1 MQKNLQLICM
11 LFFSQI
17 HVLVGFNNIIKHN
30 VLYSGPNTRTIFMSN
45 DNVEFISK
53 YKYYFKK
60 DNYNNI
66 INDIIDH
73 KVSKIYV
80 DKKMNEIVTVDNEID
95 DEIEKDI
102 VSNYQSDPKS
112 NSNYD
117 YNYNYD
123 HYHIASVNP
132 VLIPN
137 VIEKSSETRTPII
150 VSDLRPDFIVNAENG
165 YNFISNSVSFIIP
178 FLLISSVLSFIRRSI
193 NSNNMMN
200 GPGFKPTIQSGSA
213 QRNQG
218 NFLNSFMP
226 PMPQNKEGDL
236 IQKSNVT
243 LANWAGSP
251 EVIEECVEIISYIQN
266 KELFNKM
273 GAEMPKGILL
283 EGPPGTGKTLLA
295 KAIAGETNSTFIAI
309 SGSEF
314 VELFVGM
321 GASRVRDLFQN
332 ARNNNP
338 CIIFIDEI
346 DAVARQRGAGINMA
360 NDEREQ
366 TLNQLLYEMDG
377 FNSNENIV
385 VIAATNRRDV
395 LDQAILRPGRFDRI
409 IRVSLPDKDSREKI
423 VEYYLNNKN
432 IEHNFDISGI
442 AEMTEGFSGA
452 QIKNLINEAIILSA
466 RNKFTKLQE
475 EYIFEAFEKSIVGL
489 IRKNATV
496 DIVTQKRVAIHE
508 SGHSILT
515 LLFNETF
522 DFKKASIQPTYNG
535 AGGYT
540 LFNEKSEI
548 RNSGL
553 YTKDVL
559 KKRLIVSM
567 GGKAA
572 ESLFYGNEYISLGAV
587 EDLRQANKLAKRMI
601 GNFGM
606 GTQLE
611 VFFNED
617 VSDDSNPFLGRS
629 LSMGDKYSDHTKF
642 MMDKES
648 LELVQNAYYSAVD
661 LLEKN
666 YGKLIHFSELLLN
679 NTVIYRKD
687 IDYL

>member
-1 MQKNLQLICM
+1 MTNE
-11 LFFSQI
+11 
-17 HVLVGFNNIIKHN
+17 NIDF
-30 VLYSGPNTRTIFMSN
+30 L
-45 DNVEFISK
+45 SK

-60 DNYNNI
+60 DNYNNV
-66 INDIIDH
+66 INDIIEH
-73 KVSKIYV
+73 KVSKVYV
-80 DKKMNEIVTVDNEID
+80 DKKLNEVITIDNID
-95 DEIEKDI
+95 NDI
-102 VSNYQSDPKS
+102 DNDIGNEDIK
-112 NSNYD
+112 
-117 YNYNYD
+117 YNYD
-123 HYHIASVNP
+123 NYHIATVNP

-137 VIEKSSETRTPII
+137 IVDKSSETHTPII
-150 VSDLRPDFIVNAENG
+150 VTDLRPNYIITLDNG
-165 YNFISNSVSFIIP
+165 FNLLFGSISYLLPLVVLSSIISFIS
-178 FLLISSVLSFIRRSI
+178 R
-193 NSNNMMN
+193 NSNPMIRNQS
-200 GPGFKPTIQSGSA
+200 FKPNIQSGTG

-218 NFLNSFMP
+218 FLNTFMP
-226 PMPQNKEGDL
+226 SMTQNKGGDL
-236 IQKSNVT
+236 LQKSNVT

-251 EVIEECVEIISYIQN
+251 EVIEECKEVINYIEN

-423 VEYYLNNKN
+423 IEYYLNNKN
-432 IEHNFDISGI
+432 IEHNFDIASI
-442 AEMTEGFSGA
+442 AELTEGFSGA

-466 RNKFTKLQE
+466 RNKYTKLQE
-475 EYIFEAFEKSIVGL
+475 EYIFESFEKSIVGL

-515 LLFNETF
+515 LLFNDTF

-540 LFNEKSEI
+540 LFSEKPEI
-548 RNSGL
+548 RNGGL

-572 ESLFYGNEYISLGAV
+572 EAIFYGNDYVSLGAV

-606 GTQLE
+606 GNQLE

-648 LELVQNAYYSAVD
+648 LELVQNAYNTAVD
-661 LLEKN
+661 ILKKN
-666 YGKLIHFSELLLN
+666 YGSLIYFSDLLMN
-679 NTVIYRKD
+679 NTVIYKKD

>member
-1 MQKNLQLICM
+1 MYVNTLGILLFLQANIFFGYSFSPILNSNKQCIINKNLCM
-11 LFFSQI
+11 ADD
-17 HVLVGFNNIIKHN
+17 NIKF
-30 VLYSGPNTRTIFMSN
+30 L
-45 DNVEFISK
+45 SK
-53 YKYYFKK
+53 YKFYFKK
-60 DNYNNI
+60 DNYNDV
-66 INDIIDH
+66 INNIIDH
-73 KVSKIYV
+73 KVSKVYV
-80 DKKMNEIVTVDNEID
+80 DQKLNEVITLDNNVVNNAE
-95 DEIEKDI
+95 
-102 VSNYQSDPKS
+102 NYLENDLENK
-112 NSNYD
+112 
-117 YNYNYD
+117 YNYD
-123 HYHIASVNP
+123 KYHISTVNP

-137 VIEKSSETRTPII
+137 IVDKSSETHTPVII
-150 VSDLRPDFIVNAENG
+150 TDLRPNYIITLENG
-165 YNFISNSVSFIIP
+165 FNLFFGSISYILPLIALSSIIS
-178 FLLISSVLSFIRRSI
+178 LISRNVNNNPMIR
-193 NSNNMMN
+193 NQ
-200 GPGFKPTIQSGSA
+200 GFKPNIQAGSG

-226 PMPQNKEGDL
+226 PMSQNKAGDL
-236 IQKSNVT
+236 LQKSNVT

-251 EVIEECVEIISYIQN
+251 EVIEECVEVISYIQN

-409 IRVSLPDKDSREKI
+409 IRISLPDKDSREKI
-423 VEYYLNNKN
+423 IDYYFKNKN
-432 IEHNFDISGI
+432 IEHNFDISAI

-475 EYIFEAFEKSIVGL
+475 EYIFESFEKSIVGL
-489 IRKNATV
+489 VRKNATV
-496 DIVTQKRVAIHE
+496 DIITQKRVAIHE

-515 LLFNETF
+515 LLFNDTF

-540 LFNEKSEI
+540 FFSEKPEI
-548 RNSGL
+548 RNGGL
-553 YTKDVL
+553 YTKDML

-572 ESLFYGNEYISLGAV
+572 ESLFYGNDNVSLGAV

-606 GTQLE
+606 GVELE

-629 LSMGDKYSDHTKF
+629 LSIGDKYSENTKF
-642 MMDKES
+642 MMDRES
-648 LELVQNAYYSAVD
+648 LELVQTAYNTAVD
-661 LLEKN
+661 LLKKN
-666 YGKLIHFSELLLN
+666 YDKLIYFSDLLMN

-687 IDYL
+687 LDCNFF

>member
-1 MQKNLQLICM
+1 MQKKLHLICM

-17 HVLVGFNNIIKHN
+17 HVLIGFKNIIKHSISYGGSKTKA
-30 VLYSGPNTRTIFMSN
+30 VFMSN
-45 DNVEFISK
+45 ENIDFLTK

-60 DNYNNI
+60 DNYNNV

-73 KVSKIYV
+73 KVSKIYL
-80 DKKMNEIVTVDNEID
+80 DKKMNEIITLDNAGD
-95 DEIEKDI
+95 DDIEKDI
-102 VSNYQSDPKS
+102 VS

-150 VSDLRPDFIVNAENG
+150 IADLRPGFIVNTENG
-165 YNFISNSVSFIIP
+165 FNFISNSVSFIIP
-178 FLLISSVLSFIRRSI
+178 FLLISSIFSFIRRSI
-193 NSNNMMN
+193 NANNMMN
-200 GPGFKPTIQSGSA
+200 GQGFKPTIQSGSG
-213 QRNQG
+213 QRNQP

-226 PMPQNKEGDL
+226 PMPQNKGGDQL
-236 IQKSNVT
+236 QKSNIT

-251 EVIEECVEIISYIQN
+251 EVIEECREVISYIEN

-321 GASRVRDLFQN
+321 GASRVRELFQN

-409 IRVSLPDKDSREKI
+409 IRVSLPDKESREKI
-423 VEYYLNNKN
+423 IDYYFKNKN
-432 IEHNFDISGI
+432 IEDNFDISAI

-466 RNKFTKLQE
+466 RNKYTKIQE

-496 DIVTQKRVAIHE
+496 DFATQKRVAIHE

-515 LLFNETF
+515 LLYNDTF

-540 LFNEKSEI
+540 LFSEKPEI
-548 RNSGL
+548 RNGGL

-572 ESLFYGNEYISLGAV
+572 EAIFYGNDYVSLGAV

-606 GTQLE
+606 GNQLE

-648 LELVQNAYYSAVD
+648 LELVQNAYNTAVD
-661 LLEKN
+661 ILKKN
-666 YGKLIHFSELLLN
+666 YGSLIYFSDLLMN
-679 NTVIYRKD
+679 NTVIYKKD

>member
-1 MQKNLQLICM
+1 MTNE
-11 LFFSQI
+11 
-17 HVLVGFNNIIKHN
+17 NIK
-30 VLYSGPNTRTIFMSN
+30 
-45 DNVEFISK
+45 FISK

-60 DNYNNI
+60 DTYNNI
-66 INDIIDH
+66 INNVIDH
-73 KVSKIYV
+73 KVSKIYI
-80 DKKMNEIVTVDNEID
+80 DKNLNEIVTLDNLVDD
-95 DEIEKDI
+95 DVKKDI
-102 VSNYQSDPKS
+102 ISNDDLKS
-112 NSNYD
+112 KYD
-117 YNYNYD
+117 YD
-123 HYHIASVNP
+123 HYHIANVNP
-132 VLIPN
+132 ILIPN
-137 VIEKSSETRTPII
+137 IIEQSSATHTPII
-150 VSDLRPDFIVNAENG
+150 ITDFRPDFIVTAENG
-165 YNFISNSVSFIIP
+165 FNFLSNTVSLVIP
-178 FLLISSVLSFIRRSI
+178 FLLLSSIVSFIRRSI
-193 NSNNMMN
+193 NSNNMIN
-200 GPGFKPTIQSGSA
+200 QGQGFKPNIQPGLG
-213 QRNQG
+213 QRKSS
-218 NFLNSFMP
+218 NFLNPFMP
-226 PMPQNKEGDL
+226 SMSQNKGNNML
-236 IQKSNVT
+236 QTTNVT

-251 EVIEECVEIISYIQN
+251 EVVEECKEIINYIEN
-266 KELFNKM
+266 KELFNQM

-295 KAIAGETNSTFIAI
+295 KAIAGETNSTFISI

-321 GASRVRDLFQN
+321 GASRVRDLFSN
-332 ARNNNP
+332 ARDNNP
-338 CIIFIDEI
+338 SIIFIDEI

-377 FNSNENIV
+377 FNNNENIV

-423 VEYYLNNKN
+423 IDYYLKNKN
-432 IEHNFDISGI
+432 IEHNFDISSI
-442 AEMTEGFSGA
+442 AELTDGFSGA

-466 RNKFTKLQE
+466 RNKYTKLQE
-475 EYIFEAFEKSIVGL
+475 EYIFESFEKSIVGL

-496 DIVTQKRVAIHE
+496 DFVTQKRVAIHE

-515 LLFNETF
+515 LLFNDTF

-540 LFNEKSEI
+540 FFSEKPEI
-548 RNSGL
+548 KNGGL
-553 YTKDVL
+553 YTKDIL

-572 ESLFYGNEYISLGAV
+572 ESLFYGNEHVSLGAI

-606 GTQLE
+606 GTELE

-629 LSMGDKYSDHTKF
+629 LSLGDKYSEHTKYT
-642 MMDKES
+642 MDKES
-648 LELVQNAYYSAVD
+648 LELVQNAYYTAVD

-666 YGKLIHFSELLLN
+666 YNKLIHFSDLLLN

>member
-629 LSMGDKYSDHTKF
+629 LSMGDKY
-642 MMDKES
+642 
-648 LELVQNAYYSAVD
+648 
-661 LLEKN
+661 
-666 YGKLIHFSELLLN
+666 
-679 NTVIYRKD
+679 
-687 IDYL
+687 

>member
-1 MQKNLQLICM
+1 MYVNTLGILLFLQANIFFGYSFSPILNSNKQCIINKKLCM
-11 LFFSQI
+11 ADD
-17 HVLVGFNNIIKHN
+17 NIKF
-30 VLYSGPNTRTIFMSN
+30 L
-45 DNVEFISK
+45 SK
-53 YKYYFKK
+53 YKFYFKK
-60 DNYNNI
+60 DNYNDV
-66 INDIIDH
+66 INNIIDH
-73 KVSKIYV
+73 KVSKVYV
-80 DKKMNEIVTVDNEID
+80 DQKLNEVITLDSN
-95 DEIEKDI
+95 IENGVGNDFENDLENK
-102 VSNYQSDPKS
+102 
-112 NSNYD
+112 
-117 YNYNYD
+117 YNYD
-123 HYHIASVNP
+123 KYHISTVNP

-137 VIEKSSETRTPII
+137 IVDKSSETHTPVII
-150 VSDLRPDFIVNAENG
+150 TDLRPNYLITLENG
-165 YNFISNSVSFIIP
+165 FNLFFGSISYILPLIALSSIIS
-178 FLLISSVLSFIRRSI
+178 LISRNVNNNPMIR
-193 NSNNMMN
+193 NQ
-200 GPGFKPTIQSGSA
+200 GFKPNIQAGSG
-213 QRNQG
+213 QRNQA
-218 NFLNSFMP
+218 NFMNPFMP
-226 PMPQNKEGDL
+226 SMSQNKGGDL
-236 IQKSNVT
+236 LQKSNVT

-251 EVIEECVEIISYIQN
+251 EVIEECVEVISYIQN

-409 IRVSLPDKDSREKI
+409 IRVSLPDKDSRVKI
-423 VEYYLNNKN
+423 IEYYLNNKN
-432 IEHNFDISGI
+432 IEHTFDISAI

-475 EYIFEAFEKSIVGL
+475 EYIFESFEKSIVGL
-489 IRKNATV
+489 VRKNATV
-496 DIVTQKRVAIHE
+496 DIITQKRVAIHE

-515 LLFNETF
+515 LLFNDTF
-522 DFKKASIQPTYNG
+522 EFKKASIQPTYNG

-540 LFNEKSEI
+540 FFSEKPEI
-548 RNSGL
+548 RNGGL
-553 YTKDVL
+553 YTKDML

-572 ESLFYGNEYISLGAV
+572 ESLFYGNDNVSLGAV

-606 GTQLE
+606 GVELE

-629 LSMGDKYSDHTKF
+629 LSIGDKYSENTKF
-642 MMDKES
+642 MMDRES
-648 LELVQNAYYSAVD
+648 LELVQTAYNTAVD
-661 LLEKN
+661 LLKKN
-666 YGKLIHFSELLLN
+666 YDKLIYFSDLLMN
-679 NTVIYRKD
+679 NTGIYRKD

>member
-1 MQKNLQLICM
+1 MYVNTLGIL
-11 LFFSQI
+11 LFWQANIFFGSSFSPI
-17 HVLVGFNNIIKHN
+17 L
-30 VLYSGPNTRTIFMSN
+30 N
-45 DNVEFISK
+45 DNKQRNIYMGGDNLNFLSK

-60 DNYNNI
+60 DNYNGI
-66 INDIIDH
+66 INNIIDH
-73 KVSKIYV
+73 KVSKVYI
-80 DKKMNEIVTVDNEID
+80 DQKLNEVITLDNNVVNNAEND
-95 DEIEKDI
+95 FENDLENK
-102 VSNYQSDPKS
+102 
-112 NSNYD
+112 
-117 YNYNYD
+117 YNYD
-123 HYHIASVNP
+123 KYHISTVNP

-137 VIEKSSETRTPII
+137 IVDKSSETHTPVII
-150 VSDLRPDFIVNAENG
+150 TDLRPNYIITLDNG
-165 YNFISNSVSFIIP
+165 FNLFFGAISYILPLIALSSIIS
-178 FLLISSVLSFIRRSI
+178 LISRNVNNNPMIR
-193 NSNNMMN
+193 NQ
-200 GPGFKPTIQSGSA
+200 GFKPNIQSGSG

-226 PMPQNKEGDL
+226 PMQQNRGGDL
-236 IQKSNVT
+236 LQRSNIT

-251 EVIEECVEIISYIQN
+251 EVIEECVEVISYIQN

-332 ARNNNP
+332 ARANNP

-409 IRVSLPDKDSREKI
+409 IRVSLPDKESREKI
-423 VEYYLNNKN
+423 IDYYFKNKN
-432 IEHNFDISGI
+432 IEHNFDISAI

-475 EYIFEAFEKSIVGL
+475 EYIFESFEKSIVGL
-489 IRKNATV
+489 VRKNATV

-515 LLFNETF
+515 LLFNDTF

-540 LFNEKSEI
+540 FFSEKPEI
-548 RNSGL
+548 RNGGL
-553 YTKDVL
+553 YTKDML

-572 ESLFYGNEYISLGAV
+572 ESLFYGNDNVSLGAV

-606 GTQLE
+606 GVELE

-629 LSMGDKYSDHTKF
+629 LSIGDKYSENTKF
-642 MMDKES
+642 MMDRES
-648 LELVQNAYYSAVD
+648 LELVQTAYNTAVD
-661 LLEKN
+661 LLKKN
-666 YGKLIHFSELLLN
+666 YDKLIYFSDLLMN

>member
-1 MQKNLQLICM
+1 M
-11 LFFSQI
+11 LFSNFHI
-17 HVLVGFNNIIKHN
+17 LFGFNNIIKRSIS
-30 VLYSGPNTRTIFMSN
+30 YSSTNTRTMFMVN
-45 DNVEFISK
+45 DNVEFITK

-80 DKKMNEIVTVDNEID
+80 DKKMNEIVTVDNEIGSD
-95 DEIEKDI
+95 IENDV
-102 VSNYQSDPKS
+102 VSQDNPDTF
-112 NSNYD
+112 YD
-117 YNYNYD
+117 YI

-150 VSDLRPDFIVNAENG
+150 ITDLRPGFVVNTENG
-165 YNFISNSVSFIIP
+165 FNFVSNSISFIIP
-178 FLLISSVLSFIRRSI
+178 FLLLSSIFSFIRRSI
-193 NSNNMMN
+193 NSNNNMMN
-200 GPGFKPTIQSGSA
+200 NQGFKPNIQSGTA
-213 QRNQG
+213 QKSQPS
-218 NFLNSFMP
+218 FLNSFMP
-226 PMPQNKEGDL
+226 PMPQNKATSDL
-236 IQKSNVT
+236 LLQKSNVT

-266 KELFNKM
+266 KELFNSM

-321 GASRVRDLFQN
+321 GASRVRELFQN

-385 VIAATNRRDV
+385 VIAATNRKDV

-409 IRVSLPDKDSREKI
+409 IHIPLPDKDSREKI
-423 VEYYLNNKN
+423 IEYYLNNKN
-432 IEHNFDISGI
+432 LEHNFDISSI

-466 RNKFTKLQE
+466 RNKYTKLQE

-496 DIVTQKRVAIHE
+496 DIITQKRVAIHE

-515 LLFNETF
+515 LLYDETF

-540 LFNEKSEI
+540 LFNEKPEI

-553 YTKDVL
+553 YTKDML
-559 KKRLIVSM
+559 KKRLVVSM

-572 ESLFYGNEYISLGAV
+572 ESLFYGNEYISSGAV

-606 GTQLE
+606 GVELE

-617 VSDDSNPFLGRS
+617 VGDESNPFLGRS
-629 LSMGDKYSDHTKF
+629 LSMGDKYSENTKLL
-642 MMDKES
+642 MDKES
-648 LELVQNAYYSAVD
+648 LELVQNAYYTALD

>member
-1 MQKNLQLICM
+1 MQKNLHLICM

-17 HVLVGFNNIIKHN
+17 HVLVGFKNIIKHSIS
-30 VLYSGPNTRTIFMSN
+30 YGGSKTRTVFMSN
-45 DNVEFISK
+45 ENIDFLTK

-60 DNYNNI
+60 DNYNNV

-73 KVSKIYV
+73 KVSKIYL
-80 DKKMNEIVTVDNEID
+80 DKKMNEIITLDNELD
-95 DEIEKDI
+95 NDIEKDI
-102 VSNYQSDPKS
+102 VS

-150 VSDLRPDFIVNAENG
+150 ITDLRPGFIVNTENG
-165 YNFISNSVSFIIP
+165 FNFISNSVSFIIP

-193 NSNNMMN
+193 NANNMMN
-200 GPGFKPTIQSGSA
+200 GQGFKPTIQPGSG

-218 NFLNSFMP
+218 FLNSFMP
-226 PMPQNKEGDL
+226 PMPQDKDKTSDL
-236 IQKSNVT
+236 MQKSNIT

-251 EVIEECVEIISYIQN
+251 EVIEECREVISYIEN

-409 IRVSLPDKDSREKI
+409 IRVSLPDKDSRKKI
-423 VEYYLNNKN
+423 IDYYFKNKN
-432 IEHNFDISGI
+432 IEHNFDITSI

-466 RNKFTKLQE
+466 RNKYEKIQE

-496 DIVTQKRVAIHE
+496 DFATQKRVAIHE

-515 LLFNETF
+515 LLLNDTF

-540 LFNEKSEI
+540 LFNEKPEI

-553 YTKDVL
+553 YTKDML

-572 ESLFYGNEYISLGAV
+572 EAIFYGNDYVSLGAV

-606 GTQLE
+606 GSQLE

-648 LELVQNAYYSAVD
+648 LELVQNAYNTALD
-661 LLEKN
+661 LLKKN
-666 YGKLIHFSELLLN
+666 YGSLIYFSDLLMN
-679 NTVIYRKD
+679 STVIYRKD
-687 IDYL
+687 IGYF

>member
-1 MQKNLQLICM
+1 M

-17 HVLVGFNNIIKHN
+17 HVLVGLNNIIKHSIS
-30 VLYSGPNTRTIFMSN
+30 YSVSKTKAVFMSN
-45 DNVEFISK
+45 DNIDFLTK

-60 DNYNNI
+60 DNYNNV

-73 KVSKIYV
+73 KVSKIYL
-80 DKKMNEIVTVDNEID
+80 DKKMNEIITLDNEID

-102 VSNYQSDPKS
+102 VSNYQSYSKS

-150 VSDLRPDFIVNAENG
+150 ITDLRPGFIVNTENG
-165 YNFISNSVSFIIP
+165 FNFISNSVSFIIP
-178 FLLISSVLSFIRRSI
+178 FLLLSSIFSFIRRSI
-193 NSNNMMN
+193 NSNNIMN
-200 GPGFKPTIQSGSA
+200 GQGFKPTIQSGNGNG

-218 NFLNSFMP
+218 FLNSFMP
-226 PMPQNKEGDL
+226 SMTQNKGGDL
-236 IQKSNVT
+236 LQKSNIT

-251 EVIEECVEIISYIQN
+251 EVIEECREVISYIEN

-377 FNSNENIV
+377 FNNNENIV

-423 VEYYLNNKN
+423 IDYYFKNKN
-432 IEHNFDISGI
+432 IEHNFDIASI
-442 AEMTEGFSGA
+442 AELTEGFSGA

-466 RNKFTKLQE
+466 RNKYTKLQE
-475 EYIFEAFEKSIVGL
+475 EYIFESFEKSIVGL
-489 IRKNATV
+489 VRKNATV

-515 LLFNETF
+515 LLFNDTF

-540 LFNEKSEI
+540 FFSEKPEI
-548 RNSGL
+548 RNGGL
-553 YTKDVL
+553 YTKDML

-572 ESLFYGNEYISLGAV
+572 ESLFYGNEYISLGAI

-606 GTQLE
+606 GDELE

-629 LSMGDKYSDHTKF
+629 LSIGDKYSEHTKF

-648 LELVQNAYYSAVD
+648 LELVKNAYYTAFD
-661 LLEKN
+661 LLKKN
-666 YGKLIHFSELLLN
+666 YGKLLHFSDLLLN

-687 IDYL
+687 LDSF

>member
-1 MQKNLQLICM
+1 M
-11 LFFSQI
+11 LFTNFHI
-17 HVLVGFNNIIKHN
+17 LFGFNNVHK
-30 VLYSGPNTRTIFMSN
+30 YSISYSSPNTRTMFMVN
-45 DNVEFISK
+45 DNVEFITK
-53 YKYYFKK
+53 YKYFFKK

-80 DKKMNEIVTVDNEID
+80 DKKMNEIVTVDNEIGGD
-95 DEIEKDI
+95 IENDL
-102 VSNYQSDPKS
+102 VSQDNPDTF
-112 NSNYD
+112 YD
-117 YNYNYD
+117 YI

-150 VSDLRPDFIVNAENG
+150 ITDLRPGFVVNTENG
-165 YNFISNSVSFIIP
+165 FNFVSNSISFIIP
-178 FLLISSVLSFIRRSI
+178 FLLLSSIFSFIRRSI
-193 NSNNMMN
+193 NSNNNMMN
-200 GPGFKPTIQSGSA
+200 NQGFKPNIQSGTA
-213 QRNQG
+213 QKSQPS
-218 NFLNSFMP
+218 FLNSFMP
-226 PMPQNKEGDL
+226 PMPQNKATSDL
-236 IQKSNVT
+236 LLQKSNVT

-266 KELFNKM
+266 KELFNSM

-321 GASRVRDLFQN
+321 GASRVRELFQN

-385 VIAATNRRDV
+385 VIAATNRKDV

-409 IRVSLPDKDSREKI
+409 IHIPLPDKDSREKI
-423 VEYYLNNKN
+423 IEYYLNNKN
-432 IEHNFDISGI
+432 LEHNFDISSI

-466 RNKFTKLQE
+466 RNKYTKLQE

-496 DIVTQKRVAIHE
+496 ELSTQKRVAIHE

-515 LLFNETF
+515 LLYDETF

-540 LFNEKSEI
+540 LFNEKPEI

-553 YTKDVL
+553 YTKDML
-559 KKRLIVSM
+559 KKRLVVSM

-606 GTQLE
+606 GVELE

-617 VSDDSNPFLGRS
+617 VGDESNPFLGRS
-629 LSMGDKYSDHTKF
+629 LSMGDKYSENTKLL
-642 MMDKES
+642 MDKES
-648 LELVQNAYYSAVD
+648 LELVQNAYYTALD

>member
-1 MQKNLQLICM
+1 MFKYYYKMQKKLHLIYM

-17 HVLVGFNNIIKHN
+17 HTLFGFNNMNTHSI
-30 VLYSGPNTRTIFMSN
+30 LYSDSKTRTVLMSN
-45 DNVEFISK
+45 ENIDFLTK

-60 DNYNNI
+60 DNYNNV

-73 KVSKIYV
+73 KVSKIYL
-80 DKKMNEIVTVDNEID
+80 DKKMNEIITLDNELD
-95 DEIEKDI
+95 NEIEKDI
-102 VSNYQSDPKS
+102 VS

-150 VSDLRPDFIVNAENG
+150 ITDLRPDFIVNTENG
-165 YNFISNSVSFIIP
+165 FNFISNSVSFIIP
-178 FLLISSVLSFIRRSI
+178 FLLISSIFSLIRRSV
-193 NSNNMMN
+193 NANNMMN
-200 GPGFKPTIQSGSA
+200 GQGFKPSIQSGSG
-213 QRNQG
+213 QRNQP

-226 PMPQNKEGDL
+226 PMPQDKESNL
-236 IQKSNVT
+236 MQKSNIT

-251 EVIEECVEIISYIQN
+251 EVIEECREVISYIEN

-295 KAIAGETNSTFIAI
+295 KAIAGETNSTFMAI

-321 GASRVRDLFQN
+321 GASRVRELFQN

-423 VEYYLNNKN
+423 IEYYLDNKK
-432 IEHNFDISGI
+432 IEHNFDISSI
-442 AEMTEGFSGA
+442 ADLTEGFSGA

-466 RNKFTKLQE
+466 RNKYTKLQE
-475 EYIFEAFEKSIVGL
+475 QYIFESFEKSIVGL

-496 DIVTQKRVAIHE
+496 DLVTQKRVAIHE

-515 LLFNETF
+515 LLFNDTF

-540 LFNEKSEI
+540 LFSEKPEI
-548 RNSGL
+548 RNNGL
-553 YTKDVL
+553 YTKDML
-559 KKRLIVSM
+559 KKRLVVSM

-572 ESLFYGNEYISLGAV
+572 ESLFYGNDYVSLGAV

-617 VSDDSNPFLGRS
+617 ISDDSNPFLGRS
-629 LSMGDKYSDHTKF
+629 LSMGDKYSENTKV

-648 LELVQNAYYSAVD
+648 LELVQNAYDTALYLLKKNYDKLIYFSD
-661 LLEKN
+661 LL
-666 YGKLIHFSELLLN
+666 IN
-679 NTVIYRKD
+679 NTVVYRD
-687 IDYL
+687 NVDFF

>member
-1 MQKNLQLICM
+1 M
-11 LFFSQI
+11 LFSNFHI
-17 HVLVGFNNIIKHN
+17 LFGFNNIIKRSIS
-30 VLYSGPNTRTIFMSN
+30 YSSTNTRTMFMVN
-45 DNVEFISK
+45 DNVEFITK
-53 YKYYFKK
+53 YKYFFKK

-80 DKKMNEIVTVDNEID
+80 DKKMNEIVTVDNEIGGD
-95 DEIEKDI
+95 IENDL
-102 VSNYQSDPKS
+102 VSQDNPDTF
-112 NSNYD
+112 YD
-117 YNYNYD
+117 YI

-150 VSDLRPDFIVNAENG
+150 ITDLRPGFVVNTENG
-165 YNFISNSVSFIIP
+165 FNFVSNSISFIIP
-178 FLLISSVLSFIRRSI
+178 FLLLSSIFSFIRRSI
-193 NSNNMMN
+193 NSNNNMMN
-200 GPGFKPTIQSGSA
+200 NQGFKPNIQSGTA
-213 QRNQG
+213 QKSQPS
-218 NFLNSFMP
+218 FLNSFMP
-226 PMPQNKEGDL
+226 PMPQNKATSDL
-236 IQKSNVT
+236 LLQKSNVT

-266 KELFNKM
+266 KELFNSM

-321 GASRVRDLFQN
+321 GASRVRELFQN

-385 VIAATNRRDV
+385 VIAATNRKDV

-409 IRVSLPDKDSREKI
+409 IHIPLPDKDSREKI
-423 VEYYLNNKN
+423 IEYYLNNKN
-432 IEHNFDISGI
+432 LEHNFDISSI

-466 RNKFTKLQE
+466 RNKYTKLQE

-496 DIVTQKRVAIHE
+496 DIITQKRVAIHE

-515 LLFNETF
+515 LLYDETF

-540 LFNEKSEI
+540 LFNEKPEI

-553 YTKDVL
+553 YTKDML
-559 KKRLIVSM
+559 KKRLVVSM

-606 GTQLE
+606 GVELE

-617 VSDDSNPFLGRS
+617 VGDESNPFLGRS
-629 LSMGDKYSDHTKF
+629 LSMGDKYSENTKLL
-642 MMDKES
+642 MDKES
-648 LELVQNAYYSAVD
+648 LELVQNAYYTALD